1 MALDYPD
8 RAKGDYLFFEDFVE
22 RAAPARLAAAFPASF
37 AARAVDS
44 PADFRPPAAEPTAP
58 FALPSAP
65 AALRPCLVPAAFL
78 PAVAELAR
86 CWLRFRV
93 AAAFFAAAE
102 RSALVCG
109 IAYLLCSGNESPTQS
124 ATDESP

>member
-1 MALDYPD
+1 
-8 RAKGDYLFFEDFVE
+8 
-22 RAAPARLAAAFPASF
+22 
-37 AARAVDS
+37 
-44 PADFRPPAAEPTAP
+44 
-58 FALPSAP
+58 
-65 AALRPCLVPAAFL
+65 VPAAFL

-102 RSALVCG
+102 RSALACG